1 MGEDYK
7 IKAFLQ
13 CLGTIFNRMIQKKA
27 TIKYKI
33 NEFQL

>member
-7 IKAFLQ
+7 IKAFFLQ
-13 CLGTIFNRMIQKKA
+13 RLGTIFNRMVQKKN
-27 TIKYKI
+27 KI